1 MCKSDADLHTKFL
14 RQINVIQGVIDK
26 NRKKIS
32 NIVENAAQPK
42 REAPIVTRS
51 PVFYESTVL
60 ENSNTLKFQLQEP

>member
-1 MCKSDADLHTKFL
+1 MCKSDGDLHTKLL

-32 NIVENAAQPK
+32 NIVENAAQTK

-51 PVFYESTVL
+51 PVFTNQPCSKIVTH
-60 ENSNTLKFQLQEP
+60 